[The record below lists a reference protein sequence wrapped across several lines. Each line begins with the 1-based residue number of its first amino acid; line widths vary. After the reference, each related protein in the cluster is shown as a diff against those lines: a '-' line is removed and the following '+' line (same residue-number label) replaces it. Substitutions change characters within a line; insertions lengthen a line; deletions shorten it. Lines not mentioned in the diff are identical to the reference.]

1 VSPSDTASRDARS
14 NSIRIPAE
22 FSTDFRE
29 EAGGSTMSS
38 IVADLYAAISI
49 LDSENQ
55 SDLAGRLHALTLE
68 IRERAAIVRARQ
80 YS

>member
-1 VSPSDTASRDARS
+1 
-14 NSIRIPAE
+14 
-22 FSTDFRE
+22 
-29 EAGGSTMSS
+29 MSS
-38 IVADLYAAISI
+38 IIADLYAAISI

-68 IRERAAIVRARQ
+68 IRERAATVRARQ

>member
-1 VSPSDTASRDARS
+1 MSYADVASSDDRASQNGRPVD
-14 NSIRIPAE
+14 PAAML
-22 FSTDFRE
+22 SGPGR
-29 EAGGSTMSS
+29 SS
-38 IVADLYAAISI
+38 IVSELYAVISV

-68 IRERAAIVRARQ
+68 IRERAAVRGLRK

>member
-1 VSPSDTASRDARS
+1 MNRAQSSSCGK
-14 NSIRIPAE
+14 PAVRVALRTNRGE
-22 FSTDFRE
+22 VTV
-29 EAGGSTMSS
+29 GSTMSS
-38 IVADLYAAISI
+38 VITDLYAAISV

-68 IRERAAIVRARQ
+68 IRERAATGQARQ